1 MTTTTKNKKKHQLT
15 QPKIYWLKDAFY
27 FKKKLLQAFCVYML
41 LVSFAYFLFLYID
54 IRLHVARIK
63 YKGKVQSKS
72 QQQQV
77 TDNEASLEQV
87 STQLLSN

>member
-1 MTTTTKNKKKHQLT
+1 MTTTTTDKKKHQLT
-15 QPKIYWLKDAFY
+15 QLKIYWLKDAFN
-27 FKKKLLQAFCVYML
+27 FEKLLQAFCVYML

-63 YKGKVQSKS
+63 YKGKVQSKP

-77 TDNEASLEQV
+77 TDYETSLEKV
-87 STQLLSN
+87 STQQLSI

>member
-1 MTTTTKNKKKHQLT
+1 
-15 QPKIYWLKDAFY
+15 
-27 FKKKLLQAFCVYML
+27 ML

-63 YKGKVQSKS
+63 YKGKVQSKP

-77 TDNEASLEQV
+77 TDYETSWEQV
-87 STQLLSN
+87 SINYHRSKRFFFLFLQQHFILISFYFDRMQVN